1 MMTPPPPA
9 LQSNCQFPHKALPC
23 KSMGAGGGLA
33 LLPGGVRSPASPT
46 ANYLAACGPKHDGT
60 WGGGGQNHVKAA
72 TPPSHIPS
80 WVRSAICSQLQP
92 RPHTHYITTISLLYQ
107 LYRNRGLLVWK
118 DFGCL
123 KRVSVACWGR
133 GGCFS
138 LKLWELY
145 LITWELQRTTKNT
158 DQLNRTPLLLW
169 FFFSSPHNQCFP
181 SLLFSKLCD
190 LSLPVDVYKN
200 ISLYKHFQ
208 KVRNKS

>member
-33 LLPGGVRSPASPT
+33 LLPGGVRSPAFPT
-46 ANYLAACGPKHDGT
+46 AKYLAACGPKHDGT

-107 LYRNRGLLVWK
+107 LYRNRGLWVWK

-123 KRVSVACWGR
+123 KRASVACWGR

-145 LITWELQRTTKNT
+145 LTIWELQKTIKNYKELQRTLINWTE
-158 DQLNRTPLLLW
+158 LL
-169 FFFSSPHNQCFP
+169 FYSGSSLVLHIVSVSP
-181 SLLFSKLCD
+181 SLS
-190 LSLPVDVYKN
+190 SL
-200 ISLYKHFQ
+200 Q
-208 KVRNKS
+208 